1 MAEWLKAPHSK
12 DGWQCCVEYHCVLP
26 VGTVAGCPAGL
37 SLIAWAGGDEV
48 LLDLA
53 VSLARY
59 CGIAL

>member
-1 MAEWLKAPHSK
+1 MITNWRAILEKFSMALS
-12 DGWQCCVEYHCVLP
+12 
-26 VGTVAGCPAGL
+26 PAGM

-48 LLDLA
+48 QLDLA

>member
-1 MAEWLKAPHSK
+1 MITNWRAILEKFSMALSVHIN
-12 DGWQCCVEYHCVLP
+12 
-26 VGTVAGCPAGL
+26 VAGCPAGM

-48 LLDLA
+48 QLDLA